1 MIVPPA
7 EAVQTQ
13 TATQKPVRHAQLGYI
28 CNLMDQAAAE
38 IMRIRIREAEIRRL
52 AVEAHRL
59 LQEHGDRSGFVRLA
73 AYLEGGEPGAQQTAT
88 AAVSGH

>member
-1 MIVPPA
+1 MTPTYA
-7 EAVQTQ
+7 QTV
-13 TATQKPVRHAQLGYI
+13 TATHEPFRRAKLGYI

-38 IMRIRIREAEIRRL
+38 IERIRIREAEIRRL
-52 AVEAHRL
+52 AGEAHRL

-73 AYLEGGEPGAQQTAT
+73 AYLEGGVSGAQQTAT